1 MNLSQVTMSHVVF
14 IILSA
19 VALVGAVGVV
29 TNRNLFRAALF
40 LVLSFIGVAGFYI
53 LLEAEFL
60 AMVQLLVY
68 VGAISILIIF
78 AVMLSRQLMSSE
90 LKALNEQWMWALAT
104 AVVMFAILAFILLR
118 VAWPSIEASVPGGTI
133 VELGKAL
140 VDPDGFLLVFE
151 VASVLL
157 LVALVGA
164 VIVARER

>member
-1 MNLSQVTMSHVVF
+1 MLMNVTQVIF

-19 VALVGAVGVV
+19 VTLIGALGVV
-29 TNRNLFRAALF
+29 VSRNLFYAAIF
-40 LVLSFIGVAGFYI
+40 LVLSFIGVAGYYI
-53 LLEAEFL
+53 LLQAEFL
-60 AMVQLLVY
+60 AMIQILVY

-78 AVMLSRQLMSSE
+78 AIMLSRRLMSP
-90 LKALNEQWMWALAT
+90 KYRARNEQWVWALVA
-104 AVVMFAILAFILLR
+104 AVVLFAILVVILIQVDWP
-118 VAWPSIEASVPGGTI
+118 VAQASVPDGTL

-140 VDPDGFLLVFE
+140 VDPEQFLLVFE

>member
-1 MNLSQVTMSHVVF
+1 MNVSPVIF
-14 IILSA
+14 IIISA
-19 VALVGAVGVV
+19 IAIIGALGVV
-29 TNRNLFRAALF
+29 LMRNLFRAALF

-53 LLEAEFL
+53 VLEAEFL

-78 AVMLSRQLMSSE
+78 AVMLSRRLMAPDT
-90 LKALNEQWMWALAT
+90 KALNEQWLGGLLVGAALL
-104 AVVMFAILAFILLR
+104 AILIFVLLT
-118 VAWPSIEASVPGGTI
+118 VTWPISQADVPADPI

-140 VDPDGFLLVFE
+140 VEPEQFLLVFE